1 MNSERESTRSGGV
14 SESTQVDQTTGM
26 VSEGTAIR
34 SDTEGALNRLQVR
47 ETVGDKSAEVRL
59 TPKKP
64 RNRAEH
70 GEQTPEETL
79 HLNKWAGRLRS
90 RGLPKTSTRQQGEM

>member
-1 MNSERESTRSGGV
+1 MQLTQASMEAHWDHQCPTTDSVNSERESTRSGGV

-34 SDTEGALNRLQVR
+34 SDTEGALNGLRVR
-47 ETVGDKSAEVRL
+47 ETVGS
-59 TPKKP
+59 

-70 GEQTPEETL
+70 GEQTP
-79 HLNKWAGRLRS
+79 GRHS
-90 RGLPKTSTRQQGEM
+90 FPTNGQGG